1 MAAREEEELMKVYV
15 KVRILE
21 VGLHMWGYRQKRAI
35 AKGRLILGFLD
46 SPRAIASPCYSK
58 PML

>member
-1 MAAREEEELMKVYV
+1 MTRMAAREEEELMKVYM

-35 AKGRLILGFLD
+35 AKG
-46 SPRAIASPCYSK
+46 
-58 PML
+58 